1 MTDIPL
7 GKLQKD
13 VAKVFL
19 VLLEIGPLWRDGGGG
34 VDRPAGAPPLESLR
48 ADEALVVADGEAH
61 LVVVLGLRPP
71 FGVRRPLSFEN
82 EVDLQ
87 SCPSGTL
94 GFDPEIS
101 FDRNP
106 SPSV

>member
-7 GKLQKD
+7 GKLQND
-13 VAKVFL
+13 VAQVFL

-61 LVVVLGLRPP
+61 LVVVLSLNPP

-82 EVDLQ
+82 EADLQ
-87 SCPSGTL
+87 SCMSGTL
-94 GFDPEIS
+94 GFDPG
-101 FDRNP
+101 N
-106 SPSV
+106 

>member
-71 FGVRRPLSFEN
+71 FGRS
-82 EVDLQ
+82 
-87 SCPSGTL
+87 
-94 GFDPEIS
+94 
-101 FDRNP
+101 
-106 SPSV
+106 SPAQFRK